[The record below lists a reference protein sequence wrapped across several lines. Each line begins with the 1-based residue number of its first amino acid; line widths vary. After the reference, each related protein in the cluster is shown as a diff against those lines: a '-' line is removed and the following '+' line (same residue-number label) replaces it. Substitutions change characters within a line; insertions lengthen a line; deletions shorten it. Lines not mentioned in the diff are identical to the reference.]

1 MICHNVRSQYSVD
14 VNEFQASATGLI
26 DVHLKPY
33 PLIETSIN
41 YVAYVKM
48 AQE

>member
-1 MICHNVRSQYSVD
+1 MICHNVKCQYSID
-14 VNEFQASATGLI
+14 VNEFQASAAELI

-33 PLIETSIN
+33 PFFETSIN
-41 YVAYVKM
+41 YVAYVKT